1 MKRNKNHKWII
12 KNYVEIPLKY
22 PFTQWI
28 VYGAEIYGY
37 EKNDP
42 VVEFVN
48 EETKERKM
56 IINWERDIVDF
67 PGIENKDDIL
77 PYMGEG
83 SLYPQVVYGACF
95 QKCENGNYMMLWQ
108 VQPDGRFWEDETG
121 FGSTSDVKIILYAF
135 LNREGDFIGPFRIY
149 SIGSQKYFRERE

>member
-1 MKRNKNHKWII
+1 
-12 KNYVEIPLKY
+12 
-22 PFTQWI
+22 
-28 VYGAEIYGY
+28 
-37 EKNDP
+37 
-42 VVEFVN
+42 
-48 EETKERKM
+48 M

-83 SLYPQVVYGACF
+83 SLYPQVAYGACF

-149 SIGSQKYFRERE
+149 SIGSRKYFRERE